1 MRGECHI
8 NALVPHFLLE
18 ANNRIGVNPPIYR
31 FTAPLLS
38 LSAIIKQNTVSQRV
52 IAVSD
57 YNDRDELA
65 ERRRNKL
72 RVLHFDG
79 KDGNELVETE
89 KPKETLE
96 DVGGLEDVKKKIR
109 MNFIF
114 PLQQPEL
121 FAAYGKDAGGSL
133 LLFGPPGCGKTFLAR
148 AIAGEINANF
158 IHIELQAILSMYVG
172 QSESNLHDLFQQARQ
187 NKPCVI
193 FIDELDAMGGSRN
206 TMRQHHDR
214 MLVNQLLLEL
224 DGLQSLNDGVFVIGA
239 TNTPWYL
246 DSALRRPGRFNH
258 LVFVPPPEELER
270 EAILQLK
277 LANKPVDWLQLLK
290 IAKET
295 RHFSGA
301 DLEQTVKDAVEHALE
316 RSLQS
321 GSIEPITQDDLRTA
335 ARKRKA
341 TTLEWFAIAKNY
353 ATFSDMNN
361 DYQHVLDYM
370 KNNGLK

>member
-1 MRGECHI
+1 M
-8 NALVPHFLLE
+8 
-18 ANNRIGVNPPIYR
+18 
-31 FTAPLLS
+31 
-38 LSAIIKQNTVSQRV
+38 
-52 IAVSD
+52 SD

-148 AIAGEINANF
+148 AIAGEIDANF

-206 TMRQHHDR
+206 SMRQHHDR

-224 DGLQSLNDGVFVIGA
+224 DGLQSLNEGVFVIGA

-277 LANKPVDWLQLLK
+277 LANKPVDRLQLPK

-301 DLEQTVKDAVEHALE
+301 DLEQTVKDAVEQALE

-321 GSIEPITQDDLRTA
+321 GNIEPITQDDLRTA

-341 TTLEWFAIAKNY
+341 TTLEWFATAKNY